1 MPVKRS
7 VVLFAALTLAA
18 APLHAQAPVSR
29 VAPRE
34 MEQFRFFIGEW
45 TFTAESRMPG
55 LASYAG
61 DWSAKATSRVGPMDP
76 SDKNTAST
84 TTRGSSVIAG
94 RRAWIRTSE
103 SSSMGVRRK
112 RHKCC
117 AVGASVNGCSNCA
130 SREGFP
136 YP

>member
-61 DWSAKATSRVGPMDP
+61 DWSAKATTGGFVIEDAFRVRAAAGAAVSVAKTYRTFTPALGAWEEETLDVYQGTWHHASGHAVGPQME
-76 SDKNTAST
+76 A
-84 TTRGSSVIAG
+84 
-94 RRAWIRTSE
+94 
-103 SSSMGVRRK
+103 
-112 RHKCC
+112 
-117 AVGASVNGCSNCA
+117 
-130 SREGFP
+130 
-136 YP
+136 